1 MIAPPQS
8 DGPRFCVIIPM
19 FNEQA
24 GAEACVTRVSAEL
37 AKLGGHAAL
46 VVVNDGSSD
55 KTHAILERLHPQF
68 EDFHL
73 LEHDVNQGYGAALR
87 TGIAFA
93 IEAGFDYCLFMDSDL
108 TNDPADLG
116 RFAAEM
122 EKGTNVIKASRF
134 VKGGGMQGV
143 PWRRAAV
150 SRLGN
155 WMASFLF
162 RVGVRD
168 CTNGFRAVKTSIL
181 AQMQLTERG
190 FPIIVEELYQ
200 SVFLAQTF
208 AEIPVMLT
216 NRADTLRLTSFTYDA
231 ATMRKY
237 LGYALKAFLRLPP
250 KQKTL
255 SGEPD

>member
-1 MIAPPQS
+1 MTPAPQRGCAS
-8 DGPRFCVIIPM
+8 FCVIIPM
-19 FNEQA
+19 FNEES
-24 GAEACVTRVSAEL
+24 GAQACVTRVTAEL
-37 AKLGGHAAL
+37 RKIGKQAVL

-55 KTHAILERLHPQF
+55 ETGAIVRRLTS
-68 EDFHL
+68 ELKDFHL

-93 IEAGFDYCLFMDSDL
+93 IESGFDYCLFMDSDL

-122 EKGTNVIKASRF
+122 EKGTDVIKASRY
-134 VKGGGMQGV
+134 VRGGGMQGV
-143 PWRRAAV
+143 PWQRAAV

-155 WMASFLF
+155 WFASILF

-200 SVFLAQTF
+200 SVFLAKTY
-208 AEIPVMLT
+208 AEVPVTLT

-231 ATMRKY
+231 ATIRKY
-237 LGYALKAFLRLPP
+237 LGYALKAFMHVQPEEH
-250 KQKTL
+250 K
-255 SGEPD
+255 

>member
-1 MIAPPQS
+1 
-8 DGPRFCVIIPM
+8 M

-24 GAEACVTRVSAEL
+24 GAEACVTRVTAEL
-37 AKLGGHAAL
+37 RKLGSHASL

-55 KTHAILERLHPQF
+55 GTGATLNRLQPQLK
-68 EDFHL
+68 DFHM
-73 LEHDVNQGYGAALR
+73 LEHDINRGYGAALR
-87 TGIAFA
+87 TGVAFA
-93 IEAGFDYCLFMDSDL
+93 VESGFDYCLFMDSDL

-122 EKGTNVIKASRF
+122 VKGTDVIKASRY
-134 VKGGGMQGV
+134 VQGGGMKGV
-143 PWRRAAV
+143 PWQRAAV

-155 WMASFLF
+155 WAASILF

-168 CTNGFRAVKTSIL
+168 CTNGFRAVKTSTL
-181 AQMQLTERG
+181 AQMQLRELG

-208 AEIPVMLT
+208 AEIPVTLT
-216 NRADTLRLTSFTYDA
+216 NRADALRLTSFTYDA
-231 ATMRKY
+231 PTITKY

-250 KQKTL
+250 KQKK
-255 SGEPD
+255 

>member
-8 DGPRFCVIIPM
+8 GSPSFCVIIPM

-24 GAEACVTRVSAEL
+24 GAEACVSRFSAEL
-37 AKLGGHAAL
+37 QNLGNRAVL

-55 KTHAILERLHPQF
+55 QTGAILNRLRPQLK
-68 EDFHL
+68 DFQL
-73 LEHDVNQGYGAALR
+73 LKHDINRGYGAALH

-93 IEAGFDYCLFMDSDL
+93 VEAGFDYCLFMDSDL
-108 TNDPADLG
+108 TNDPADIG

-122 EKGTNVIKASRF
+122 EKGTDVIKASRF
-134 VKGGGMQGV
+134 VQGGGMQGV
-143 PWRRAAV
+143 RWRRAAV

-155 WMASFLF
+155 WVASVLF

-181 AQMQLTERG
+181 AQMHLVERG

-208 AEIPVMLT
+208 AEIPVTLT

-231 ATMRKY
+231 ATIRKY

-250 KQKTL
+250 KQKTN
-255 SGEPD
+255 